1 MFDSLYKMTA
11 ADGQQK
17 NDIPC
22 QFGTGYTIGADGGLH
37 VVSNCAGVRRRMRGK
52 QVAA

>member
-11 ADGQQK
+11 ADGQHK

-22 QFGTGYTIGADGGLH
+22 QFGTAYTIGADGGLH